1 MAATK
6 HFLLLIL
13 CFPTLSVAR
22 RKMTGSGKINA
33 KATEAEDAA
42 GSLKW
47 DYETAKTA
55 WDVLCHNRQAGVFK
69 AEWKESSC
77 FGLCHHLKFQCDP
90 DDRVE
95 TIPVNYGRITSK
107 TLTLQKSATPVTT
120 DGLSFRFF
128 LNSEGCPFGEGDED
142 CELPW
147 ETYDDIRNDTS
158 KIAITR
164 RFLHYD
170 ARKEG
175 SRALSV
181 EKNVYEAYFYK
192 SAISTLG
199 TGTPLPE
206 LTFAGAKGTGCGVGV
221 SECSAPVQG
230 PEPVPETT
238 VLDVTQNYITELDTT
253 PGYVSM
259 FSNRNWAKT
268 TQTKVN
274 SFELKF

>member
-1 MAATK
+1 MA
-6 HFLLLIL
+6 
-13 CFPTLSVAR
+13 
-22 RKMTGSGKINA
+22 GSGKINT
-33 KATEAEDAA
+33 KEKDVDETA
-42 GSLKW
+42 GSQLKW
-47 DYETAKTA
+47 DYGAAKTA
-55 WDVLCHNRQAGVFK
+55 WDVLCHNRQAGVFLT
-69 AEWKESSC
+69 EWKESDC
-77 FGLCHHLKFQCDP
+77 FGLCHSLKFQCDP

-95 TIPVNYGRITSK
+95 TISVTYGRITSK

-147 ETYDDIRNDTS
+147 EPYDMVRNFTS
-158 KIAITR
+158 KNKITR

-175 SRALSV
+175 ARALSV
-181 EKNVYEAYFYK
+181 EKNIYEATFYK
-192 SAISTLG
+192 SKISTIG

-206 LTFAGAKGTGCGVGV
+206 QLTYAGSTGTGCGVGN

-238 VLDVTQNYITELDTT
+238 KLDVTTNYIAELDTA

-259 FSNRNWAKT
+259 FANRNWAKT

-274 SFELKF
+274 SFELKS